1 MTRNDAQNLASDGYQ
16 PVEVLRA
23 LTASGW
29 EYPDA
34 EWLMATIFG
43 LCAEDVDEVADLYFK
58 D

>member
-1 MTRNDAQNLASDGYQ
+1 MMTSNDAQNLASDGHQ

-34 EWLMATIFG
+34 EWQVAKIFG
-43 LCAEDVDEVADLYFK
+43 LCAEDIDEVADQY
-58 D
+58 